1 MAGLQTI
8 LNFSN
13 SLEINRR
20 KMVGIQYTRNE
31 IPRVSATP
39 TLNPW
44 RMTLSV
50 PSSFKYYQARDLME
64 TLDTLDRITPQIV
77 TFSDLPK
84 MNWIFRYQG
93 AMTTGQLNTITVT
106 TFVGN
111 QLTLNVSG
119 ITASSTAVLFEKND
133 LIQIGS
139 LSEYPYPF
147 TSTTQVLRG
156 SGSSVVVTTN
166 RPNILNPVPPAT
178 LTGEGIIVGNN
189 CQFNMFCPNMPT
201 YILKPGG
208 QAMSGSTLINNAYL
222 EFSDAFELY
231 EWVGAA

>member
-1 MAGLQTI
+1 MAVGLQTI
-8 LNFSN
+8 LNYSN

-39 TLNPW
+39 TYNPW
-44 RMTLSV
+44 RMTLEV
-50 PSSFKYYQARDLME
+50 PNSFKYYQARDLME

-77 TFSDLPK
+77 TFSNLPK
-84 MNWIFRYQG
+84 LSWIFRYQG
-93 AMTTGQLNTITVT
+93 TMTSGQISTLTVSS
-106 TFVGN
+106 FIGN
-111 QLTLNVSG
+111 QLTLTGLPAVAAG
-119 ITASSTAVLFEKND
+119 TVLFEPND

-139 LSEYPYPF
+139 SNVHPYPF

-156 SGSSVVVTTN
+156 SGATVVITTN
-166 RPNILNPVPPAT
+166 RPNILT
-178 LTGEGIIVGNN
+178 GSLTGLGVIVGNG
-189 CQFNMFCPNMPT
+189 CQFYMFCPNMPT

-208 QAMSGSTLINNAYL
+208 QTKSGTTLISNAYL